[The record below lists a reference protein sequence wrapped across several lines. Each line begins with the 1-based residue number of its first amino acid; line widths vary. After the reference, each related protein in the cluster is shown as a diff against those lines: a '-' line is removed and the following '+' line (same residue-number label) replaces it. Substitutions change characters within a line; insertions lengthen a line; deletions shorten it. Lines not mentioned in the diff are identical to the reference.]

1 MGKLLSILF
10 HLVMWPVMSLLLRE
24 FYVSF
29 QLTSSM
35 VKNWSGKVTP
45 ASLSRCFTYSYMT
58 TLFHFH
64 LLCPSNALGGNA
76 PSAWALKGRGWCT
89 ENSNH
94 RAMAALTIINS
105 RPAWVASVG
114 MAQGRRQMGRQGLKV
129 FVDLVDRAK
138 CPAGPRLAWFRHQV
152 HGICGPL

>member
-29 QLTSSM
+29 QLTSSL

-45 ASLSRCFTYSYMT
+45 ACLSRRFTCSYMT
-58 TLFHFH
+58 TLSHFH
-64 LLCPSNALGGNA
+64 SLWLSSALGGNA
-76 PSAWALKGRGWCT
+76 PSAWALKERRCT

-94 RAMAALTIINS
+94 HAVAALPIINS

-114 MAQGRRQMGRQGLKV
+114 MVQGRRQMGRQGLKV
-129 FVDLVDRAK
+129 FADVVDRAK
-138 CPAGPRLAWFRHQV
+138 CPAGSRLAWFIAQV
-152 HGICGPL
+152 HCICGPL